1 MKWYG
6 INIGEQDA
14 QTRSYTVT
22 QAIPILIQKE
32 DGKTMRVLRKR
43 IKDGQKSFSF
53 PDWVWKVRR

>member
-22 QAIPILIQKE
+22 QAIPILIQRE
-32 DGKTMRVLRKR
+32 DGTYTLQKVALEIVRAKR
-43 IKDGQKSFSF
+43 LGTQLKN
-53 PDWVWKVRR
+53 